1 MPLRGNLT
9 RSDVPWDMY
18 DGTRVGGEKTVGPA
32 AGVAINGIS
41 IQGSNDAGD
50 LSIDVS
56 GFQLTC
62 GGHVTPPVGNLNG
75 NFFFF
80 CYNL

>member
-1 MPLRGNLT
+1 
-9 RSDVPWDMY
+9 MY

-41 IQGSNDAGD
+41 IQGPNDAGD
-50 LSIDVS
+50 LSIDAS

-62 GGHVTPPVGNLNG
+62 GGHVTPPMGNLNTTTPG
-75 NFFFF
+75 PKVPPKYHFEIHP
-80 CYNL
+80 LK